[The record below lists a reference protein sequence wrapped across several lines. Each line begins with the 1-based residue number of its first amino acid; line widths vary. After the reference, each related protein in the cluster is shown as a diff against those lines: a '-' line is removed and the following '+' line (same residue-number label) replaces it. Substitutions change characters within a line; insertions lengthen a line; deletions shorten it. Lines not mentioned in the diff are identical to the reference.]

1 MMSED
6 TSNVIGSQELVVGC
20 LPLNGQDGADPSGL
34 EAVPVSRFRARD
46 SEKAMPTNATSGP
59 LFSSLSPSASL
70 QFALESRLR
79 QRMVGNGC
87 PLYDLTWS
95 QWDMPAGPQ
104 ICRHRARARRT
115 SGSDSTGWPTP
126 VVDSGSGGKD
136 ATATGKRP
144 DGSKAQV
151 SLLAVAKLAGW
162 LTPKAV
168 DAGTARP
175 GREVIDRNGKSHGMM
190 DLLDQ
195 AALAG
200 WPTPDAIGFATSN
213 PETALK
219 RAGKKTSAD
228 RQFTLGD
235 AAHLAGWVTPSA
247 RDWKDAPGMATEASN
262 PDGSM
267 RKRMDQLPRQVH
279 GLMSNGS
286 PAPTERRG
294 QLNPDFTRWL
304 MGYPEEWG
312 NCAPTGTASSRK

>member
-115 SGSDSTGWPTP
+115 SANGST
-126 VVDSGSGGKD
+126 
-136 ATATGKRP
+136 
-144 DGSKAQV
+144 
-151 SLLAVAKLAGW
+151 GW
-162 LTPKAV
+162 LTPKALNGRRGLPKDPEATLRALGKGQQV
-168 DAGTARP
+168 DL
-175 GREVIDRNGKSHGMM
+175 S
-190 DLLDQ
+190 DLAL
-195 AALAG
+195 LAG
-200 WPTPDAIGFATSN
+200 WPSPLANKQSPQQRGDFTPNLANVAQTDGLGNTEVNAIAGHCDGQSGNGSQTSGQQE
-213 PETALK
+213 PS
-219 RAGKKTSAD
+219 GGI
-228 RQFTLGD
+228 RQFLSGWATPTSRDHKDG
-235 AAHLAGWVTPSA
+235 AANL
-247 RDWKDAPGMATEASN
+247 E
-262 PDGSM
+262 
-267 RKRMDQLPRQVH
+267 
-279 GLMSNGS
+279 
-286 PAPTERRG
+286 
-294 QLNPDFTRWL
+294 
-304 MGYPEEWG
+304 
-312 NCAPTGTASSRK
+312 